1 MNFIFI
7 EGKITFTDEVEA
19 INKEAEALKENK
31 VNIIIALGKKIDQN
45 KP

>member
-31 VNIIIALGKKIDQN
+31 VNIIIALGKILTQI
-45 KP
+45 